1 MLDCGAEHL
10 VLRRLDMP
18 RGFFTGNNCVAE
30 HGQLPSNFLLGVSTP
45 ASDIRLRRQMRSR
58 LGEPFAVAG
67 NPPLRFASAP
77 ATATDAD
84 ADRPTLPLFLTRV
97 LMFDLLGSGML
108 RVAEAVLLAVLYICL
123 LRWGAPALPG
133 AAAALVLTEA
143 AMVLLCV
150 GLKGVLVGSRWGAD
164 HSAPF
169 WSLRHFAYFFAQDCF
184 FVWCRGTL
192 AFCSG
197 TVLSNPILRAMGCG
211 IGRRTIVTR
220 PLQCSDWNAVSFGDD
235 CIVDGFLQ
243 YHTFEGMMLK
253 VKLARVGDGCTVNL
267 GATVMGGALIGRDTT
282 LLPLSLVL
290 KEMTLPTGS
299 YEGSPAEPA
308 SESGAGATIQAAA
321 GRSILAP
328 CAPDAVQHEV
338 MHR

>member
-1 MLDCGAEHL
+1 
-10 VLRRLDMP
+10 
-18 RGFFTGNNCVAE
+18 
-30 HGQLPSNFLLGVSTP
+30 
-45 ASDIRLRRQMRSR
+45 MRSR
-58 LGEPFAVAG
+58 LGEPLAVAG
-67 NPPLRFASAP
+67 NPPLRFASTP
-77 ATATDAD
+77 AAATDAD

-150 GLKGVLVGSRWGAD
+150 GLKGALVGSRWGAD

-169 WSLRHFAYFFAQDCF
+169 WSLRHFSYFFAQDCF

-192 AFCSG
+192 AFCAG

-211 IGRRTIVTR
+211 IGRRTIMTR

-235 CIVDGFLQ
+235 CVVDGFLQ

-253 VKLARVGDGCTVNL
+253 VKRSRVGDGCAVNL
-267 GATVMGGALIGRDTT
+267 GATVMGGALIGREST

-290 KEMTLPTGS
+290 KEMTLLTGS

-308 SESGAGATIQAAA
+308 SATGAGAAAREP
-321 GRSILAP
+321 GDPHAP
-328 CAPDAVQHEV
+328 CPRERDSIAL
-338 MHR
+338 RG